1 MALDPRVD
9 QPILEQAF
17 FNALRNW
24 SRSSGNTFGGGD
36 GGRGGSGSGS
46 GGGSGGGGGG
56 TGAAGAVGAAGVVA
70 GKFFE
75 KSVNEL
81 TGGIGAVG
89 KSLFDLTG
97 NFVKGGVKV
106 SDVTKSFANNFE
118 IAGFKGSQLASV
130 LGVGADALDNMVKYV
145 EDGIDVFRDLSKSG
159 AAFNNDVVGMRV
171 NAANTRM
178 TLQEYGQVV
187 QDGSKYLSGL
197 GGSVTKGAQVFTNF
211 SKAFYDSGA
220 ADELRSMGYNNKE
233 INDLLLTQIT
243 STKIKDKMSAESL
256 QKEINSAKS
265 LATEMDAVAKLTGK
279 SRKEQ
284 EEELRKK
291 QEDGQVRAGIE
302 LAVMQGGEGVRK
314 AFNTLSTASAIGGK
328 DFQKMQEQ
336 IFGMERP
343 TEEMAEKFGLAGGA
357 AQKLMFEAAAAA
369 KKGDE
374 AEAKRLTR
382 EAAAAYAQQQ
392 MSKTNLSIAAQDVR
406 AAADG
411 VASSRALNDA
421 LRSVAKEHNLN
432 LEDEKDRVKA
442 LELAD
447 EAIRKE
453 QEARK
458 GTTDVVI
465 QLEGRMAD
473 VTAALN
479 NKLVLPL
486 SEFVEPELGKFARYL
501 RGMNDSF
508 QTGGARGKIES
519 GVDKLVERIQGGL
532 AKIDQRQGPATTF
545 SNDQTKALRDA
556 QIAAIEA
563 GLQSLSKQQKR
574 VPTQDAES
582 IKDINAALRSTI
594 GEQVSQA
601 LDKLAKAQN
610 TTSEKL
616 LKDAVESPGGITQ
629 LRKQLAQQDPKIKTA
644 LDSRAAVDN
653 AVNRGKEAGTNIP
666 DERRGKSDLDFSD
679 FYKSITEGLKNGFN
693 NVKEIFV
700 NQPSTVNINRGAGGA
715 PQPGTGTNVEQR
727 ADGGPV
733 KKGVPYWVGE
743 EGPELVVPEEKGQV
757 IATGKVNDFAKS
769 MSDNMRNSI
778 SNAGIDMSKISKD
791 ISTTISS
798 VSGGGETTTRR
809 VQSDDSKAAQ
819 KELET
824 AREQF
829 QIEKQALRE
838 KIKEQLGPNA
848 SRGDIT
854 KAAMASDEGKAI
866 SKKYEDAFA
875 DLTKRVDAGI
885 KYETERKEGAAEE
898 TKKIIEKE
906 MAMVKTSNAKLSEL
920 YEDAISEK
928 EESTDTEVKIDR
940 EGREKIL
947 KAADLHKDIIGK
959 NIRGM
964 TDEAVQAM
972 LPAGAAMDEF
982 YEDADGN
989 LQSWA
994 NDSATKLK
1002 AIIEDEKAFNLAQAE
1017 FTNLS
1022 KMVPAFITDL
1032 SNSADQLHSSEDNEQ
1047 ALTSAID
1054 NTVAQI
1060 AQSMELPKVDLNSL
1074 NLPGFT
1080 PSIKTAAP
1088 PAKKPDEAPV
1098 DADTARENARI
1109 NRRAQDAKT
1118 EETAKNQPAKAAT
1131 LDDVVKSL
1139 NALNSNMSRLLE
1151 QTETIGR
1158 KQIRAV
1164 QANSNNVYEKA

>member
-17 FNALRNW
+17 YNALRNW
-24 SRSSGNTFGGGD
+24 SRS
-36 GGRGGSGSGS
+36 GGSM
-46 GGGSGGGGGG
+46 GGSGGTGGTTTGGTTTGGG
-56 TGAAGAVGAAGVVA
+56 TGGAGVIGAAGVVA

-81 TGGIGAVG
+81 AGGIGAVG

-118 IAGFKGSQLASV
+118 LAGFKGSQLANV
-130 LGVGADALDNMVKYV
+130 LGVGADALDGMVKYV
-145 EDGIDVFRDLSKSG
+145 EEGIDVFRDLSKSG
-159 AAFNNDVVGMRV
+159 AGFNNDVVGMRV

-178 TLQEYGQVV
+178 TLGEFGQVV

-233 INDLLLTQIT
+233 INELLLTQIT

-284 EEELRKK
+284 EDELRKK

-302 LAVMQGGEGVRK
+302 LAVIQGGEGVRN
-314 AFNTLSTASAIGGK
+314 AFNQMSAASQIGGK
-328 DFQKMQEQ
+328 DFAKMQEQ
-336 IFGMERP
+336 IFSMERP

-374 AEAKRLTR
+374 TEARRLTR

-392 MSKTNLSIAAQDVR
+392 MTRTNLSIASQDVR

-411 VASSRALNDA
+411 VAASRQLNDA
-421 LRSVAKEHNLN
+421 LRAVAKENNLN
-432 LEDEKDRVKA
+432 LEDAKDRTKA

-447 EAIRKE
+447 AAIKKE
-453 QEARK
+453 QSART
-458 GTTDVVI
+458 GTTDAVI
-465 QLEGRMAD
+465 QLEGRMSD

-486 SEFVEPELGKFARYL
+486 AEFVNPELGKFAENL
-501 RGMNDSF
+501 KGMNDSF

-519 GVDKLVERIQGGL
+519 GVDQLIERIQGGL
-532 AKIDQRQGPATTF
+532 AKIDQRQGPATPF

-556 QIAAIEA
+556 QIAAIKA
-563 GLQSLSKQQKR
+563 GLDDLAKQQKR
-574 VPTQDAES
+574 VPGQDAES

-616 LKDAVESPGGITQ
+616 LKDAVKSPGGITQ
-629 LRKQLAQQDPKIKTA
+629 LRNQLAQQDPKIKTA
-644 LDSRAAVDN
+644 LDARAAVDT
-653 AVNRGKEAGTNIP
+653 AVNKGKDAGTNIP

-693 NVKEIFV
+693 NVKELYV
-700 NQPSTVNINRGAGGA
+700 NQPNTVNINRAAGGA
-715 PQPGTGTNVEQR
+715 QQPGGGTNVEQR

-743 EGPELVVPEEKGQV
+743 EGPELVVPEEQGQV

-819 KELET
+819 KSLD
-824 AREQF
+824 AAKEQF
-829 QIEKQALRE
+829 QIDKQALRD

-866 SKKYEDAFA
+866 SKKYEETFTE
-875 DLTKRVDAGI
+875 LSKRVDAGI

-898 TKKIIEKE
+898 TKKIVEKE
-906 MAMVKTSNAKLSEL
+906 LAMIKISNAKLSEL
-920 YEDAISEK
+920 HEDAVSEK
-928 EESTDTEVKIDR
+928 EESSKEELKIDH
-940 EGREKIL
+940 EGRQKIL
-947 KAADLHKDIIGK
+947 QAAELHRDIIGK
-959 NIRGM
+959 NIKGM
-964 TDEAVQAM
+964 TEDAIEAM
-972 LPAGAAMDEF
+972 LPAGAKMEDF
-982 YEDADGN
+982 YEDMDGN

-994 NDSATKLK
+994 NDSAEKLK
-1002 AIIEDEKAFNLAQAE
+1002 TIIQDEKAFNLAAAE
-1017 FTNLS
+1017 FENLT
-1022 KMVPAFITDL
+1022 KMVPEFMTGL
-1032 SNSADQLHSSEDNEQ
+1032 SESADSLYSNFGGDQ
-1047 ALTSAID
+1047 ALTSALD
-1054 NTVAQI
+1054 GVA
-1060 AQSMELPKVDLNSL
+1060 AQMTSNMELPKIDLNSL

-1080 PSIKTAAP
+1080 PSVRTATAP
-1088 PAKKPDEAPV
+1088 LAKKSEDAQQPT

-1109 NRRAQDAKT
+1109 QRQADAAKQT
-1118 EETAKNQPAKAAT
+1118 ETAGKPPAKVAT

-1139 NALNSNMSRLLE
+1139 DSLNSNMSRLLE